1 MKKTKAKRKTLK
13 QIRQEFEDR
22 YRNHGHEVEQ
32 LNGQCGMRIISNLWG
47 DKTDQIYA
55 LLFGFFAGTD
65 NSEDPKVASQ
75 VLISDT
81 ITSTDWAESKKHA
94 SFKGP
99 ITVNPNSGNKIRV
112 WIFKVTDIVKIY
124 NSK

>member
-13 QIRQEFEDR
+13 QIRQEYYNKQQNLSADMTSID
-22 YRNHGHEVEQ
+22 
-32 LNGQCGMRIISNLWG
+32 GQCGMKLIYNLG
-47 DKTDQIYA
+47 GTKTSQIA
-55 LLFGFFAGTD
+55 TLLDTFFDGL
-65 NSEDPKVASQ
+65 NPYHNLGVSQ
-75 VLISDT
+75 VLITDT
-81 ITSTDWAESKKHA
+81 TTSTDWAESKKHA

>member
-13 QIRQEFEDR
+13 QIRQEYYD
-22 YRNHGHEVEQ
+22 NQ
-32 LNGQCGMRIISNLWG
+32 QNLNADVTSIEGQCGMKLIYNLG
-47 DKTDQIYA
+47 GNKTSQIA
-55 LLFGFFAGTD
+55 TLLGTFFGGL
-65 NSEDPKVASQ
+65 NPNHNLEVSQ
-75 VLISDT
+75 VLITDT
-81 ITSTDWAESKKHA
+81 THSTDWAKSKKHA

-99 ITVNPNSGNKIRV
+99 ITVNPNTGNKIRV